1 MKPKFY
7 ALLLGAVCFFVAN
20 TAHAFT
26 TLTTFVKPVAA
37 TNIDPDPL
45 ASISAKQ
52 FLTLTPKKYQELTGK
67 KMNIVQRMELKIL
80 QHKIK
85 RMLKKD
91 KDINMADVIKRVED
105 DSLMNVL
112 AFLLGAILGPI
123 GVIVVLILKESG
135 DMSQTAFRWSLIG
148 FVVWLLWFFVWIIF

>member
-7 ALLLGAVCFFVAN
+7 ALVLGAVCFFVAN

-26 TLTTFVKPVAA
+26 TSTIILKPVTS
-37 TNIDPDPL
+37 TNIEPDPL

-52 FLTLTPKKYQELTGK
+52 FLSLTPKKYRELTGK
-67 KMNIVQRMELKIL
+67 KMTLTQKIELKIL

-85 RMLKKD
+85 RMLKQGKD
-91 KDINMADVIKRVED
+91 VNMADVIKRAED

-112 AFLLGAILGPI
+112 AFLLGAVLGPI
-123 GVIVVLILKESG
+123 GVIIVLILKQSG
-135 DMSQTAFRWSLIG
+135 DMSQSAFRWSLIG
-148 FVVWLLWFFVWIIF
+148 LLVWLVWFFFWVI

>member
-7 ALLLGAVCFFVAN
+7 PLLLGAFCFLVASS
-20 TAHAFT
+20 AHAFT
-26 TLTTFVKPVAA
+26 TLTIVQPVTA
-37 TNIDPDPL
+37 TNTDPDPL

-52 FLTLTPKKYQELTGK
+52 FLTLTPKKYHEITGK
-67 KMNIVQRMELKIL
+67 KMNIVQRMELKFL
-80 QHKIK
+80 QYKIK
-85 RMLKKD
+85 RMMKKG
-91 KDINMADVIKRVED
+91 KEINMADVIKRAED

-123 GVIVVLILKESG
+123 GVIIVLILKQSG

-148 FVVWLLWFFVWIIF
+148 LVLWLLWFFVWVIF

>member
-7 ALLLGAVCFFVAN
+7 ALLLAAVCFFIAN

-26 TLTTFVKPVAA
+26 TSTIILKPAST
-37 TNIDPDPL
+37 TNINPDPL

-52 FLTLTPKKYQELTGK
+52 FLTLTPKKYHELTGK
-67 KMNIVQRMELKIL
+67 KMNIVQKIELKIL
-80 QHKIK
+80 QHKIR
-85 RMLKKD
+85 RMLKRGKEV
-91 KDINMADVIKRVED
+91 NMADVIKRAED

-112 AFLLGAILGPI
+112 GFLLGAVLGPI
-123 GVIVVLILKESG
+123 GVIIVLILKQSG

-148 FVVWLLWFFVWIIF
+148 LLVWLVWFFFWVL

>member
-7 ALLLGAVCFFVAN
+7 ALVLGAVCFFVAN

-26 TLTTFVKPVAA
+26 TSTIILEPVTS

-52 FLTLTPKKYQELTGK
+52 FLSLTPKKYHELTGK
-67 KMNIVQRMELKIL
+67 KMTLTQKIELKIL

-85 RMLKKD
+85 RMLKQGKD
-91 KDINMADVIKRVED
+91 VNMADVIKRAED

-112 AFLLGAILGPI
+112 AFLLGAVLGPI
-123 GVIVVLILKESG
+123 GVIIVLILKQSG
-135 DMSQTAFRWSLIG
+135 DMSQSAFRWSLIG
-148 FVVWLLWFFVWIIF
+148 LLVWLVWFFFWVI

>member
-7 ALLLGAVCFFVAN
+7 ALLLGAVSFFVAN
-20 TAHAFT
+20 TAQAFT
-26 TLTTFVKPVAA
+26 GLTIMVKPVSS

-45 ASISAKQ
+45 ASISPKQ
-52 FLTLTPKKYQELTGK
+52 FLLLTPKKYQELTGK
-67 KMNIVQRMELKIL
+67 KMNIVQKMELKIL

-85 RMLKKD
+85 RMLRKGKEV
-91 KDINMADVIKRVED
+91 NMADVIKRAGD

-112 AFLLGAILGPI
+112 GFLLGLVLGPI
-123 GVIVVLILKESG
+123 GVIIVLILKESG

-148 FVVWLLWFFVWIIF
+148 LLVWLLWFFLWIL

>member
-7 ALLLGAVCFFVAN
+7 PLLLGAVCFFVAN

-26 TLTTFVKPVAA
+26 TSTIIVKPAT

-52 FLTLTPKKYQELTGK
+52 FLTLTPKKYHELTGK
-67 KMNIVQRMELKIL
+67 KMNIVQKIELKIL

-85 RMLKKD
+85 RMLKKGQ
-91 KDINMADVIKRVED
+91 DINMADVIKRAED

-112 AFLLGAILGPI
+112 AFLLGAVLGPI
-123 GVIVVLILKESG
+123 GVIIVLILKQSG
-135 DMSQTAFRWSLIG
+135 DMSPTAFRWSLIG
-148 FVVWLLWFFVWIIF
+148 LLVWLVWFFFWVL

>member
-7 ALLLGAVCFFVAN
+7 ALLLGAVCFIVAN

-26 TLTTFVKPVAA
+26 TSTIIAKPTT

-52 FLTLTPKKYQELTGK
+52 FLTLTPKKYHELTGK
-67 KMNIVQRMELKIL
+67 KMNIVQKIELKIL

-85 RMLKKD
+85 RMLKKGQ
-91 KDINMADVIKRVED
+91 DINMADVIKRAED

-112 AFLLGAILGPI
+112 AFLLGAVLGPI
-123 GVIVVLILKESG
+123 GVIIVLILKQSG
-135 DMSQTAFRWSLIG
+135 DMSQSAFRWSLIG
-148 FVVWLLWFFVWIIF
+148 LLVWLLWFFFWVI